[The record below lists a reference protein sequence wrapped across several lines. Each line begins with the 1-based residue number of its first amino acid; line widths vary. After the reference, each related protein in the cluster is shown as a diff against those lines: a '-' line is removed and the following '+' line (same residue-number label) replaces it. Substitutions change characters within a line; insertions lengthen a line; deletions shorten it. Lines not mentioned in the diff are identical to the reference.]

1 MTVRARRLPRRLI
14 ALSATVGLVGGLAIA
29 LPQSASAAANATI
42 AVTSAADGGPG
53 SLRQAI
59 IVIDANAAP
68 GADVIAFDLGEQPG
82 AVSVITW
89 TSLAARGRRCPR
101 SPIL

>member
-1 MTVRARRLPRRLI
+1 MTVRGRRLPQRLI

-59 IVIDANAAP
+59 IDANAAP

>member
-1 MTVRARRLPRRLI
+1 MTVRARRLPQRLI

-59 IVIDANAAP
+59 IDANAAP

>member
-1 MTVRARRLPRRLI
+1 MTVRARRLPQRLI
-14 ALSATVGLVGGLAIA
+14 AISATVGLVGGLAIA

-59 IVIDANAAP
+59 IDANAAP

-82 AVSVITW
+82 AASVITW

>member
-1 MTVRARRLPRRLI
+1 MTVRARRLPQRLI
-14 ALSATVGLVGGLAIA
+14 AISATVGLVGGLAIA

-59 IVIDANAAP
+59 IDANAAP

>member
-14 ALSATVGLVGGLAIA
+14 ALSATVGLVGGHAIA

-59 IVIDANAAP
+59 IDANAAP

>member
-1 MTVRARRLPRRLI
+1 MTVRARRLPQRLI

-29 LPQSASAAANATI
+29 LPQSASAAANPTI

-59 IVIDANAAP
+59 IDANAAP

>member
-59 IVIDANAAP
+59 IDANAAP

>member
-1 MTVRARRLPRRLI
+1 MYQ
-14 ALSATVGLVGGLAIA
+14 GLGADLAA
-29 LPQSASAAANATI
+29 VEPPFWVAVLAAY
-42 AVTSAADGGPG
+42 
-53 SLRQAI
+53 LRQQGKSVAI
-59 IVIDANAAP
+59 IDANAAP

>member
-1 MTVRARRLPRRLI
+1 MTVRTRRLPQRLI
-14 ALSATVGLVGGLAIA
+14 AISATVGLVGGLAIA

-59 IVIDANAAP
+59 IDANAAP